1 MMILFIDMDGVIA
14 DFFSLFAA
22 ENNVEHWKA
31 IKNKKKALSEL
42 KGTNFFN
49 KIEAF
54 EGASSLI
61 SFAKKTK
68 SWGICSSPLRGD
80 KINSIYWKRVW
91 LERHDFM
98 PLHAN
103 CIFTHKKEKFAQDGK
118 TKQSNILVDDKLE
131 NIERWRIAGGIGV
144 HFQANEC
151 SYTDLIDKLC
161 RLAYEHTSKH

>member
-1 MMILFIDMDGVIA
+1 MNIGKL
-14 DFFSLFAA
+14 L
-22 ENNVEHWKA
+22 KT
-31 IKNKKKALSEL
+31 KKGLSEL

-49 KIEAF
+49 RIEAF
-54 EGASSLI
+54 EGAASLI
-61 SFAKKTK
+61 SFAKQTK
-68 SWGICSSPLRGD
+68 SWGICSSPSRGY

-98 PLHAN
+98 PVHAN
-103 CIFTHKKEKFAQDGK
+103 CIFTDKKEKYAQDGK
-118 TKQSNILVDDKLE
+118 TKQPNILLDDKLE

-144 HFQANEC
+144 CFQANEC